1 MKNYNLSEIKNKL
14 SSVDQMIVLF
24 GAGDIGE
31 LSSYALT
38 KLGLKVNYF

>member
-31 LSSYALT
+31 LSNSAVALAKDT
-38 KLGLKVNYF
+38 